1 MPKVFG
7 MEITGVDRIALSLAI
22 ANPKLH
28 SELAKGMFRAG
39 VAVQKRAQEI
49 ITEKGHVVTGNLRR
63 SIHTEVTV
71 EEDKMEVQIGTNVE
85 YAPYVE
91 ALPDGGYL
99 FPAYWQEKDGVIA
112 DLQAVVTKVIN
123 EVKGS

>member
-1 MPKVFG
+1 MAKVFG
-7 MEITGVDRIALSLAI
+7 MEIKGIDRIALSLAV

-28 SELAKGMFRAG
+28 SELQKGMFRAG

-49 ITEKGHVVTGNLRR
+49 LTYNKHVVTGNLRR

-99 FPAYWQEKDGVIA
+99 FPAYWQEKDKVIA